1 MKQVFWISGITAGLL
16 GLLLLAV
23 KVDLLPIGSPWVDVV
38 LYSFVLFAAV
48 WAVLFA
54 VELWP
59 LTRDESQKSGAT
71 NYVPT
76 DSAGV
81 VVALKE
87 IKEIVQ
93 KAATASTVTAVQTN
107 VGNRLADIERNLL
120 RSIASEA
127 VKAVESSELGGLRSR
142 LADYERTLA
151 EAKNH
156 ETSLKRQIAEEA
168 EKLRNQK
175 EESASAGRQLDGLV
189 ATKLELERRIEAFS
203 SRINECER
211 LVITSRSDLET
222 KKSECEEIRAEAA
235 RSFSQLVPLN
245 LKDSELAPAISV
257 FYVEAVTGQPSAISV
272 WCALTTFGST
282 QADPAARDFQLQIVR
297 RLGTVLVQYWKQ
309 KGLNEK
315 ERHENLSVWAK
326 CLNEHADG
334 RYNLFVPGLGSPI
347 DRNRMACATSA
358 TSVREVLCWQVRNPT
373 GANFSLADVA

>member
-245 LKDSELAPAISV
+245 LRDSELAPAISV

-347 DRNRMACATSA
+347 DRNRMASA

>member
-245 LKDSELAPAISV
+245 LRDSELAPAISV

-334 RYNLFVPGLGSPI
+334 RFNLFVPGLGSPI
-347 DRNRMACATSA
+347 DRNRMACTTSA

>member
-38 LYSFVLFAAV
+38 LYSFVLFAVV

-59 LTRDESQKSGAT
+59 LTRDEYQKSST
-71 NYVPT
+71 TKYVPT
-76 DSAGV
+76 DSDGV
-81 VVALKE
+81 VAALKE

-156 ETSLKRQIAEEA
+156 EASLKRQITEEA
-168 EKLRNQK
+168 EKLRKQQ
-175 EESASAGRQLDGLV
+175 EESASAGRQLDGLL
-189 ATKLELERRIEAFS
+189 ATKLELERRIEEFS

-222 KKSECEEIRAEAA
+222 KKSECEEIRAEAV

-245 LKDSELAPAISV
+245 LRDSELAPAISV
-257 FYVEAVTGQPSAISV
+257 FYVEALTGQPSAISV

-315 ERHENLSVWAK
+315 ETHENLSVWAK

>member
-59 LTRDESQKSGAT
+59 LTRDEHQKSAT
-71 NYVPT
+71 TKYVPT
-76 DSAGV
+76 DSDGV
-81 VVALKE
+81 VTALKE

-168 EKLRNQK
+168 EKLRKQQ
-175 EESASAGRQLDGLV
+175 EESASAGRQLDGLL
-189 ATKLELERRIEAFS
+189 ATKLELERRIEEFS

-245 LKDSELAPAISV
+245 LRDSELAPAISV
-257 FYVEAVTGQPSAISV
+257 FYVEALTGQPSAISA

>member
-59 LTRDESQKSGAT
+59 LTRDEYQKSGAT
-71 NYVPT
+71 KCVPT

-81 VVALKE
+81 VIALKE

-107 VGNRLADIERNLL
+107 VGNRLADMERNLL

-168 EKLRNQK
+168 EKLRKQQ
-175 EESASAGRQLDGLV
+175 EESASATRQLDGLLT
-189 ATKLELERRIEAFS
+189 TKLELERRI
-203 SRINECER
+203 
-211 LVITSRSDLET
+211 
-222 KKSECEEIRAEAA
+222 
-235 RSFSQLVPLN
+235 
-245 LKDSELAPAISV
+245 
-257 FYVEAVTGQPSAISV
+257 
-272 WCALTTFGST
+272 
-282 QADPAARDFQLQIVR
+282 
-297 RLGTVLVQYWKQ
+297 
-309 KGLNEK
+309 
-315 ERHENLSVWAK
+315 
-326 CLNEHADG
+326 
-334 RYNLFVPGLGSPI
+334 
-347 DRNRMACATSA
+347 
-358 TSVREVLCWQVRNPT
+358 
-373 GANFSLADVA
+373 

>member
-245 LKDSELAPAISV
+245 LRDSELAPAISV